1 MCANCHRRIDP
12 FGFALEG
19 FDAIGRSRSK
29 DAAGLPIDA
38 RTRLANG
45 DAMDGLSGL
54 RNYILNQKRDEFLRQ
69 FCRKLL
75 GYALG
80 RSLQLSDK
88 PLVDA
93 MVARL
98 NGGDPSVGG
107 VIELIVCSSQFQQV
121 RGRDY
126 VASN

>member
-1 MCANCHRRIDP
+1 
-12 FGFALEG
+12 
-19 FDAIGRSRSK
+19 
-29 DAAGLPIDA
+29 
-38 RTRLANG
+38 
-45 DAMDGLSGL
+45 
-54 RNYILNQKRDEFLRQ
+54 LNQKRDEFLRQ

-98 NGGDPSVGG
+98 NGGDPTVGG

-121 RGRDY
+121 RGRDS